1 MSSVLGQ
8 CDVVMTLDTY
18 HGDLSSAVITY
29 SPRIPST
36 REDKRISRG
45 LRRRQELAGA
55 EGP

>member
-8 CDVVMTLDTY
+8 CDFVMTLDAY
-18 HGDLSSAVITY
+18 PGDLSSAVSTY
-29 SPRIPST
+29 SPRIPSA

>member
-8 CDVVMTLDTY
+8 CEFVMTLDAY
-18 HGDLSSAVITY
+18 PGDLSSAVSTY
-29 SPRIPST
+29 SPRIPSA